1 MFVYLS
7 VIFTFHYVSVCP
19 LLFGSSPVFSFVY
32 PLVQYFTIYLS
43 ICLHVYFC
51 LISKGEDTWTKEDR
65 QTTGTATQVHPGNAA
80 QIVTSETTGN
90 PSRNPVSGRDTRGTL
105 PRFNKALGIRGPGK
119 IGTEEGALHEV
130 ETSLHKSV
138 DLLTIQNMKSE
149 EDQNLG
155 NDARWNVEQKVGNTR
170 KMLTNGKLSMDFV
183 AFFLSFHPIF
193 SFSSCSPE

>member
-1 MFVYLS
+1 M
-7 VIFTFHYVSVCP
+7 
-19 LLFGSSPVFSFVY
+19 
-32 PLVQYFTIYLS
+32 
-43 ICLHVYFC
+43 YFC

-90 PSRNPVSGRDTRGTL
+90 PSRNPVSGTDTRGTL
-105 PRFNKALGIRGPGK
+105 PRFNKAFGIRGPGK

-155 NDARWNVEQKVGNTR
+155 NDAHWNVEQKVGNTR
-170 KMLTNGKLSMDFV
+170 KMLTNGKLPIDLLLS
-183 AFFLSFHPIF
+183 FFLFIQFF